1 MFEFSEVSFIVCLD
15 FESHLGNM
23 PIFHDECS
31 ESTQV
36 RITVTLTHCSAYDDD
51 QVSIFIWK
59 IYRIIFS
66 ATWFRE
72 ERLNFSN

>member
-51 QVSIFIWK
+51 QVSIFI
-59 IYRIIFS
+59 
-66 ATWFRE
+66 
-72 ERLNFSN
+72 